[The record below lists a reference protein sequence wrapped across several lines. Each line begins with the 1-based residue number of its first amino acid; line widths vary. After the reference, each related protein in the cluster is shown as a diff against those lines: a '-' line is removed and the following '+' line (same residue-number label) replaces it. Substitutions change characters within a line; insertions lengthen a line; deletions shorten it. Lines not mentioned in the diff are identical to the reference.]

1 MQVTLSQAQEIAQ
14 VAIEA
19 KIQASDKLRHFT
31 FDRAILVR
39 EYPPCW
45 TFAAFSE
52 EMAEADY
59 APSGVFVY
67 IDKSDGH
74 VWTKEQHHDYFYAY
88 EKKAQRQPIAA

>member
-1 MQVTLSQAQEIAQ
+1 MQVALGQAQEIAQ
-14 VAIEA
+14 AAIEA
-19 KIQASDKLRHFT
+19 KIQASEKLQDFT
-31 FDRAILVR
+31 FDQALLVR

-52 EMAEADY
+52 EMGEAGY

-74 VWTKEQHHDYFYAY
+74 IWTKEEHHDYFYAY
-88 EKKAQRQPIAA
+88 EKKAQPERIGA